1 MKNWRLIRFLDHSLT
16 VVRRIGDD
24 VSHDAVRLR
33 VDHPR
38 AGELAVEP
46 PHDLLQPGV
55 ERRRQAVVLLVAVA
69 GVVAV
74 ERPGGGDAP
83 ERREAGELHLA
94 RAEAVGV
101 ADGSLGEADEVRG
114 VLRRRVLGLPER
126 EGEVV
131 DDEVVGADAEDV
143 HGLGDDAVR
152 RGLPLCELQSRLVLL
167 EVLQLL
173 AHGDNWL
180 E

>member
-1 MKNWRLIRFLDHSLT
+1 VGSPPLT

-24 VSHDAVRLR
+24 VRQDAVRLR

-38 AGELAVEP
+38 ADELSVEP
-46 PHDLLQPGV
+46 PQGLLQRGV
-55 ERRRQAVVLLVAVA
+55 EPHRQPVVLLVALV
-69 GVVAV
+69 GVVVV
-74 ERPGGGDAP
+74 ECPGRGDAP
-83 ERREAGELHLA
+83 ERGEAGELHLA

-101 ADGSLGEADEVRG
+101 ADGRLGEADEVG
-114 VLRRRVLGLPER
+114 DVLRRGELGSPER

-143 HGLGDDAVR
+143 QRLGDDLVG
-152 RGLPLCELQSRLVLL
+152 RGLPLRDLQSRLVLA

-173 AHGDNWL
+173 AHGDD
-180 E
+180 